1 MKRGIGLAMQNADEG
16 EKRDVLRDMV
26 SRQLDFVRRVGTDKN
41 LILATSNQGA
51 FEALLM
57 LMLEHEEGMP
67 VYRTLEQ
74 VQSRYASQSGIIKR
88 LRVLREA
95 GLIEARPGR
104 KGSEVYLA
112 PSSDIINAL
121 GPLLEQ
127 KFRNSVG

>member
-1 MKRGIGLAMQNADEG
+1 MDKVFDANDDDR
-16 EKRDVLRDMV
+16 LREV
-26 SRQLDFVRRVGTDKN
+26 VNRELDFVRSVGTDRN

-57 LMLEHEEGMP
+57 LMLEHEEGLP

-74 VQSRYASQSGIIKR
+74 VRSRYASQSGIIKR

-112 PSSDIINAL
+112 PSREIIESL
-121 GPLLEQ
+121 GPLLDQ
-127 KFRNSVG
+127 KFRKSEN

>member
-1 MKRGIGLAMQNADEG
+1 MQNEFDA
-16 EKRDVLRDMV
+16 RNLSRLREV
-26 SRQLDFVRRVGTDKN
+26 VNRELDFVRSVGTDRN

-57 LMLEHEEGMP
+57 LMLEHEEGLP

-74 VQSRYASQSGIIKR
+74 VRSRYASQSGIIKR

-112 PSSDIINAL
+112 PSREIIESL
-121 GPLLEQ
+121 GSLLDQ
-127 KFRNSVG
+127 KFRQASD

>member
-1 MKRGIGLAMQNADEG
+1 MMQNEF
-16 EKRDVLRDMV
+16 DVDDVGRLREV
-26 SRQLDFVRRVGTDKN
+26 VNRELDFVRSVGTDRN

-57 LMLEHEEGMP
+57 LMLDHEEGLP

-74 VQSRYASQSGIIKR
+74 VRSRYASQSGIIKR

-112 PSSDIINAL
+112 PSREIIESL
-121 GPLLEQ
+121 GPLLAQ
-127 KFRNSVG
+127 KFRTLSD